1 MLFGLLDIFLILDSS
16 VLGYIHFIS
25 PVKTGHNNSNIS
37 YFLMMIQI
45 PYVNY
50 RRVSYRKNFQE
61 KLIKYIPSISTKLL
75 YSPASVKKK
84 EIAYN
89 GNTGTIKL
97 TLYRSYI
104 DYAIQ
109 SGLFCTTSKSKIMAS
124 RNIINNNDTVNAN

>member
-1 MLFGLLDIFLILDSS
+1 
-16 VLGYIHFIS
+16 
-25 PVKTGHNNSNIS
+25 
-37 YFLMMIQI
+37 MIQI

-50 RRVSYRKNFQE
+50 RGVSYRKNFQE

-75 YSPASVKKK
+75 YSPTSVNKK

-89 GNTGTIKL
+89 DNTGTITV

-109 SGLFCTTSKSKIMAS
+109 SGLFCTTSKSKIMTS